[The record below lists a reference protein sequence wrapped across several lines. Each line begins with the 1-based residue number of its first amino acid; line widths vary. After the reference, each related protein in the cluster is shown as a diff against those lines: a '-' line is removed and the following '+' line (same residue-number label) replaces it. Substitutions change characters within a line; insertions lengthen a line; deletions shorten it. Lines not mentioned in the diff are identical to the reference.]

1 MSPMQGLTQEEIIAK
16 LTKEGIEKDALI
28 AKLSDTV
35 EALVCNHIYKL
46 DLTATHVICITM

>member
-1 MSPMQGLTQEEIIAK
+1 MQGLTQEEIIAK